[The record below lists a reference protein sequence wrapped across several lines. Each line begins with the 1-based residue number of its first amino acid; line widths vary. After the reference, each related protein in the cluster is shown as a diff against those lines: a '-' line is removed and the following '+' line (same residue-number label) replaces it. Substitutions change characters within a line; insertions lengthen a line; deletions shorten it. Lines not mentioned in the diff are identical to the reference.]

1 MNKKALEVQNWL
13 SPNQQATRIADYW
26 VSWNNAREKQRE
38 RWREIDAYIH
48 ATSTQDLMEQSA
60 WDHTTHIPIAAE
72 IFEDLVAI
80 MNDTVIPHEDWL
92 GWRPFD
98 STANSKQKRD
108 KVLAYI
114 RNRHELN
121 GFNTTMNELLSD
133 FIRYGNAFVM
143 TVAKTS
149 MDGYIGPVPVRIS
162 PYDIVFNP
170 TATKFENTPKII
182 RQVMDLGEFKMFC
195 EEHSEDVSQEVM
207 QQVLDRR
214 GSYGS
219 VDLAELDKNTQYL
232 PDGFSSLSTYF
243 MNSGMVE
250 LLWFF
255 GDVYD
260 STTQELHK
268 NRKMIIVDRVNVLLD
283 VEEMNPRIR
292 KASYRPRP
300 DNLWAQGALDNIIGM
315 NYQINHREN
324 SKSDAIDRFI
334 HPDRLFVGDVEEIWD
349 ENTGQ
354 YKYLAPENGMVR
366 DITPDA
372 SVLSFNA
379 EIDTL
384 TLRARSAA
392 RLPLQLAGFRTP
404 GEKTAFEV
412 QSLNEGAFR
421 GFINKAEQFEIELLE
436 PMVRDEI
443 QVGRDNLA
451 SALQVATSDDEG
463 FTMMLEITEQDL
475 KSNGVL
481 VPYGARRFKRELQQM
496 NMLYQLSNS
505 QLGNMI
511 APHIST
517 FNLAK
522 LVERLGGFDKFE
534 FIDKFA
540 SIDEQLEAQKLQAT
554 AEELQL
560 QDLQQ
565 RQAQD
570 QMMME

>member
-1 MNKKALEVQNWL
+1 
-13 SPNQQATRIADYW
+13 
-26 VSWNNAREKQRE
+26 
-38 RWREIDAYIH
+38 
-48 ATSTQDLMEQSA
+48 
-60 WDHTTHIPIAAE
+60 
-72 IFEDLVAI
+72 
-80 MNDTVIPHEDWL
+80 
-92 GWRPFD
+92 
-98 STANSKQKRD
+98 
-108 KVLAYI
+108 
-114 RNRHELN
+114 
-121 GFNTTMNELLSD
+121 
-133 FIRYGNAFVM
+133 
-143 TVAKTS
+143 
-149 MDGYIGPVPVRIS
+149 
-162 PYDIVFNP
+162 
-170 TATKFENTPKII
+170 
-182 RQVMDLGEFKMFC
+182 
-195 EEHSEDVSQEVM
+195 
-207 QQVLDRR
+207 
-214 GSYGS
+214 
-219 VDLAELDKNTQYL
+219 
-232 PDGFSSLSTYF
+232 
-243 MNSGMVE
+243 
-250 LLWFF
+250 
-255 GDVYD
+255 
-260 STTQELHK
+260 
-268 NRKMIIVDRVNVLLD
+268 
-283 VEEMNPRIR
+283 
-292 KASYRPRP
+292 
-300 DNLWAQGALDNIIGM
+300 
-315 NYQINHREN
+315 
-324 SKSDAIDRFI
+324 
-334 HPDRLFVGDVEEIWD
+334 
-349 ENTGQ
+349 
-354 YKYLAPENGMVR
+354 MVR
-366 DITPDA
+366 DITPDG

-379 EIDTL
+379 EVDTL

-505 QLGNMI
+505 QLGAMI